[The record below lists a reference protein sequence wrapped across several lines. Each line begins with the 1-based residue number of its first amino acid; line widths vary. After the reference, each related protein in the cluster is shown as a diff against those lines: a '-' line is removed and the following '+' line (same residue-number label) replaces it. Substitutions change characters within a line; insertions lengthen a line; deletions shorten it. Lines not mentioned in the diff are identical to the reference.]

1 MPTDAWYRE
10 IHERLLAEDVTAP
23 AELAEAVL
31 EEPVKQLLIRR
42 LRRYFPNLKEPELL
56 YDSIIDALM
65 NYIKRPSQFDPTKR
79 SFPGFLVMA
88 ARMDLLNALKQKRHL
103 KKEISI
109 EDVEILSRAGNY
121 WVEEESL
128 PERLDSQRTWGEVGK
143 LFSELRDLEIL
154 KLIMAGEKKTEVF
167 AKVLEIENRSPEEQR
182 KEVKRHKDRIQKR
195 LERYGKAILE
205 NE

>member
-10 IHERLLAEDVTAP
+10 IHARLLAEDVTAP

-31 EEPVKQLLIRR
+31 EEPVKQLLIQR
-42 LRRYFPNLKEPELL
+42 LRRYFQNLKEPDLL

-79 SFPGFLVMA
+79 SFLGFLVMA

-121 WVEEESL
+121 RVEEESL

-143 LFSELRDLEIL
+143 LFSGLRDLEIL
-154 KLIMAGEKKTEVF
+154 KLIMAGEKKTEIF

-195 LERYGKAILE
+195 LERYGKAIRE